1 MSNEAP
7 TDALRLVPDDQVRK
21 LATQLASSI
30 AGLGYPVG
38 LGIAPP
44 EDVCMKAAQGV
55 FDLYLAAPAS
65 PLPGGGWQDIST
77 APKDGTEIIV
87 WATNFKPGHP
97 VVVKWSLDKYAQR
110 PIPRWETRDPIYGRR
125 SFIDRPPTHWQPLPA
140 APTGEPK

>member
-44 EDVCMKAAQGV
+44 EDVCMKAAQGI

-65 PLPGGGWQDIST
+65 PLLGGGQCSGF
-77 APKDGTEIIV
+77 PE
-87 WATNFKPGHP
+87 N
-97 VVVKWSLDKYAQR
+97 
-110 PIPRWETRDPIYGRR
+110 
-125 SFIDRPPTHWQPLPA
+125 
-140 APTGEPK
+140 